1 MIDGKLQIIPLG
13 GLGEFGKNCM
23 AIRWQDDIFVIDAG
37 LMFPDEEMLGVDL
50 VIPDTTYLNDKLDR
64 IRGIFITHGHEDH
77 IGALP
82 YVLPRLN
89 FPPVYSLQLTLGL
102 IGVKLREH
110 RLLDLA
116 TLTLVDPAASV
127 KAGQFTVS
135 FVRVNHSIP
144 DAMAI
149 VLRTPAGILVH
160 TGDYKFDYTPVDQ
173 PPADITGLARLGEE
187 GVLRLYAR
195 RIARVYPV
203 RACAELHL

>member
-1 MIDGKLQIIPLG
+1 
-13 GLGEFGKNCM
+13 
-23 AIRWQDDIFVIDAG
+23 
-37 LMFPDEEMLGVDL
+37 EEMLGVDL

-116 TLTLVDPAASV
+116 TLTLLDPATSV
-127 KAGQFTVS
+127 KAGQFNVS
-135 FVRVNHSIP
+135 FLRVNHSIP

-160 TGDYKFDYTPVDQ
+160 TGDYKFDYTPVES
-173 PPADITGLARLGEE
+173 PGFTPSER
-187 GVLRLYAR
+187 VLNSTFDEVFTHAKG
-195 RIARVYPV
+195 RILIATFASLISRVQQV
-203 RACAELHL
+203 VNT

>member
-1 MIDGKLQIIPLG
+1 MSHQRNRQHGREQQQPRRHPLRLVPLG
-13 GLGEFGKNCM
+13 GLGEIGKNMM
-23 AIRWQDDIFVIDAG
+23 AVEYGENIIIVDSG

-116 TLTLVDPAASV
+116 TLTLLDPATSV
-127 KAGQFTVS
+127 
-135 FVRVNHSIP
+135 R
-144 DAMAI
+144 
-149 VLRTPAGILVH
+149 
-160 TGDYKFDYTPVDQ
+160 
-173 PPADITGLARLGEE
+173 
-187 GVLRLYAR
+187 
-195 RIARVYPV
+195 
-203 RACAELHL
+203 